1 MMEEEKS
8 PDPDV
13 VIDPQVTEEEGLQE
27 KPREYTIMRGVQTVI
42 SVGILMATLL
52 TLWNPRKLVKQPD
65 LAALL
70 NLQAAD
76 SNIDP
81 EDSADTTSHIAI
93 LAGHYQHDSGEV
105 CADGLVEAE
114 INHEIASRVAIS
126 LQDEGFTVDLFP
138 EFDLDLLHYQGKA
151 LIAIYSGSCAE
162 NPLPESGFKVGT
174 SLTAQNLETVTILAA
189 CLGEEYQ
196 NRTRL
201 PFSYEVINPSHF
213 SFHIFT
219 DIHPDTPAVLIEIG
233 SLKTDREVILGS
245 TSAVVEGIT
254 AGITCFINYL
264 GRSAQ

>member
-1 MMEEEKS
+1 
-8 PDPDV
+8 
-13 VIDPQVTEEEGLQE
+13 
-27 KPREYTIMRGVQTVI
+27 
-42 SVGILMATLL
+42 
-52 TLWNPRKLVKQPD
+52 
-65 LAALL
+65 
-70 NLQAAD
+70 
-76 SNIDP
+76 
-81 EDSADTTSHIAI
+81 
-93 LAGHYQHDSGEV
+93 
-105 CADGLVEAE
+105 LVEAE

-138 EFDLDLLHYQGKA
+138 EFDLDLIHYQGKA

-213 SFHIFT
+213 SFHIFS

-254 AGITCFINYL
+254 AGITCFINHP